1 MPART
6 LKVLLLLS
14 ALFVSPLSI
23 AANPAMEPV
32 TRLCQRIAGKLGSVS
47 LPDCTERHLLYD
59 GGYSVNGAPLLYKD
73 YPPLGSVPAQARVL
87 LIGGIHG
94 DEYSSVSI
102 VYKWLKILD
111 RHHSGRFNWRIIP
124 ILNPDGMLRK
134 HSQRMNAHGV
144 DLNRNFPTR
153 QWHEKSRYYW
163 VKRTYRNPRRY
174 PGPSAL
180 SEPESQWLVKQISQ
194 FQPDVIVSVHAPH
207 GILDFDGPREPPQR
221 FGHLH
226 LRLLG
231 TYPGSLGHYA
241 GVERDI
247 PIITIEL
254 ASAGIMPSKREVH
267 KIWTGLVQWLKD
279 NAMPHH
285 IATEDQ
291 AGPS

>member
-1 MPART
+1 MPAKT
-6 LKVLLLLS
+6 LSQMLLLCSLLS
-14 ALFVSPLSI
+14 TPLAM
-23 AANPAMEPV
+23 AAGVNTDLV
-32 TRLCQRIAGKLGSVS
+32 LQLCKRVAGKLGSVS
-47 LPDCTERHLLYD
+47 LSDCTQRRLLHD

-73 YPPLGSVPAQARVL
+73 YAPFDGVPVQARVM

-94 DEYSSVSI
+94 DEYASVSI

-111 RHHSGRFNWRIIP
+111 RYHSGRFHWRIIP

-134 HSQRMNAHGV
+134 HSQRMNANGV

-153 QWHEKSRYYW
+153 DWQEKSRFYW
-163 VKRTYRNPRRY
+163 VNRTYRNPRRY

-180 SEPESQWLVKQISQ
+180 SEPESQWLVKQING
-194 FQPDVIVSVHAPH
+194 FKPDVIVSVHAPH
-207 GILDFDGPREPPQR
+207 GILDFDGPREPPQH

-254 ASAGIMPSKREVH
+254 ASAGIMPSKKEIRN
-267 KIWTGLVQWLKD
+267 IWSGLVEWLKE
-279 NAMPHH
+279 NAIPHRF
-285 IATEDQ
+285 AVNTQ